1 MLLSCCFREAR
12 NKKNKK
18 RKSILGGKEEE
29 KQVVSRGEGDQLLV
43 DGSDQPQGVEVY
55 TVSQSAGRRGQE
67 RHPASRRLFKQ
78 RSQESVKR
86 GSIPWI
92 DQSPVGE
99 TPNLPGDPASFRHC
113 EDESRRLSSSSGL
126 SSSSPQKASHGKPQT
141 LISSTSAQG
150 QAQTSLIASSDQRRA
165 QFSSGGS
172 RYSPDPVQLSQSS
185 VSAQNGFDKAPAQ
198 GTTLS
203 AALLKSQSRQPTNA
217 KGAGAAVGRVGGSLM
232 GQAHH
237 LPPNHASNQSSAAE
251 LKDCRSSRPPPLSS
265 PSPSL
270 SSSSVQSSEE
280 EARPIVRGLK
290 KSTAFHDASL
300 LQAQLAE
307 DEEGRRR
314 EQEGAEA
321 RRMVE
326 MEREDMRRRVEVE
339 RRRSEDEKEAAREKA
354 IKEGEARMRRVLEEE
369 FKARMAKFEE
379 QQRAEREE
387 AERKFAQRIAAEK
400 ELHSKALET
409 AMMDAKNEANRTI
422 SELNREVVAERGKLV
437 AEQQAR
443 SRELE
448 EEWRVKEERLQKSL
462 LEVEGREQEWQ
473 EERAEVLAE
482 VQRLKAEASRMVAI
496 LAMEAEEENLS
507 EEKKLSLGQ
516 EVYSLQLVVDMRTGE
531 VRSLRQQLAVANQ
544 QLECMDSLRG
554 QLEKANARLDDLQA
568 QVLNKNAIEKQLS
581 QEKSQLELSVDS
593 SNKAVERMSQNVEEL
608 QWRIRNNFDL
618 PVQVAG
624 GEGEIGGNQ
633 QSKSPATS
641 PLSPLSPGQ
650 HMSGMRNRPQ
660 STPLPERRLDGSPKK
675 ASMFSVSQAM
685 IEATTIV
692 EDSHTTSDFSP
703 SSSDGATHS
712 LKIDEPKHN
721 YADSLGSECNGRDD
735 MEEQQS
741 DSEEAETDSLDEGL
755 GDISSDQ
762 DSPESPGPVEVTAS
776 ETLTVSR
783 VERAEVVTP
792 ERRMVLD
799 LQLSPSKHSDPAE
812 ERRMVLDLQLAPN
825 SQPGS
830 PMKSPTS
837 EERMPSRITM

>member
-1 MLLSCCFREAR
+1 
-12 NKKNKK
+12 
-18 RKSILGGKEEE
+18 
-29 KQVVSRGEGDQLLV
+29 
-43 DGSDQPQGVEVY
+43 
-55 TVSQSAGRRGQE
+55 
-67 RHPASRRLFKQ
+67 
-78 RSQESVKR
+78 
-86 GSIPWI
+86 
-92 DQSPVGE
+92 
-99 TPNLPGDPASFRHC
+99 
-113 EDESRRLSSSSGL
+113 
-126 SSSSPQKASHGKPQT
+126 
-141 LISSTSAQG
+141 
-150 QAQTSLIASSDQRRA
+150 
-165 QFSSGGS
+165 
-172 RYSPDPVQLSQSS
+172 
-185 VSAQNGFDKAPAQ
+185 
-198 GTTLS
+198 
-203 AALLKSQSRQPTNA
+203 
-217 KGAGAAVGRVGGSLM
+217 
-232 GQAHH
+232 
-237 LPPNHASNQSSAAE
+237 
-251 LKDCRSSRPPPLSS
+251 
-265 PSPSL
+265 
-270 SSSSVQSSEE
+270 
-280 EARPIVRGLK
+280 
-290 KSTAFHDASL
+290 
-300 LQAQLAE
+300 
-307 DEEGRRR
+307 
-314 EQEGAEA
+314 
-321 RRMVE
+321 
-326 MEREDMRRRVEVE
+326 
-339 RRRSEDEKEAAREKA
+339 
-354 IKEGEARMRRVLEEE
+354 
-369 FKARMAKFEE
+369 
-379 QQRAEREE
+379 
-387 AERKFAQRIAAEK
+387 
-400 ELHSKALET
+400 
-409 AMMDAKNEANRTI
+409 
-422 SELNREVVAERGKLV
+422 
-437 AEQQAR
+437 
-443 SRELE
+443 
-448 EEWRVKEERLQKSL
+448 
-462 LEVEGREQEWQ
+462 
-473 EERAEVLAE
+473 
-482 VQRLKAEASRMVAI
+482 
-496 LAMEAEEENLS
+496 
-507 EEKKLSLGQ
+507 
-516 EVYSLQLVVDMRTGE
+516 
-531 VRSLRQQLAVANQ
+531 
-544 QLECMDSLRG
+544 
-554 QLEKANARLDDLQA
+554 
-568 QVLNKNAIEKQLS
+568 
-581 QEKSQLELSVDS
+581 
-593 SNKAVERMSQNVEEL
+593 MSQNVEEL